1 MLFRSIALANIY
13 PQVFLEPSW
22 CTFYNVSAMIDAV
35 GAHRVMFGSDLPANV
50 IVMKET
56 VRALELNQNDESMVM
71 GKSAI
76 NFFKLDL

>member
-1 MLFRSIALANIY
+1 
-13 PQVFLEPSW
+13 
-22 CTFYNVSAMIDAV
+22 MIDAV

-50 IVMKET
+50 LVMKET
-56 VRALELNQNDESMVM
+56 VRALDLNQNDESMVM